1 MISVAQAL
9 QTVLNSSHNYGVEE
23 IPFLKSMGRI
33 LKEEIVAD
41 RDFPPFNRVCM
52 DGIAID
58 YQQFKNGRR
67 VFKIEGIQAA
77 GSKQIRLKNTKN
89 CIEVMT
95 GAILPNHTNT
105 VIRYED
111 VTLEDG
117 IATVNI
123 DLIKEGQNSHN
134 KGKDRKVNDLLI
146 TQNTKISAAE
156 MGVLATVGKS
166 VVKVA
171 KQPKVMIVSTGDEL
185 VGVDQIP
192 LEYQI
197 RRSNVFTLV
206 SLLERLNITSET
218 SHISDD
224 KLIIK
229 SKIESY
235 LHEYDVVLFSGAVSK
250 GKYDFLPEIFE
261 ELKVYKKFHKVMQ
274 RPGKPFYFGKTDTC
288 TVFGFPGNP
297 ISTFVNC
304 LAYFYP
310 WYHRSVGL
318 EIIQETAI
326 LGEDV
331 SFVPNLDYFL
341 QVALENKSGNLVA
354 IPVAANGSG
363 DLASLA
369 NTDAFIQLPKDTTEF
384 KKGAVYP
391 ILKYR

>member
-206 SLLERLNITSET
+206 SLLERLNIPSET

-235 LHEYDVVLFSGAVSK
+235 LYEYDVVLFSGAVSK

-384 KKGAVYP
+384 KKGIVYP

>member
-41 RDFPPFNRVCM
+41 RDFPPFNRVSM
-52 DGIAID
+52 DGISID

-77 GSKQIRLKNTKN
+77 GSRKITLKDPKN

-218 SHISDD
+218 SYISDD

-310 WYHRSVGL
+310 WYHS
-318 EIIQETAI
+318 
-326 LGEDV
+326 
-331 SFVPNLDYFL
+331 
-341 QVALENKSGNLVA
+341 
-354 IPVAANGSG
+354 
-363 DLASLA
+363 
-369 NTDAFIQLPKDTTEF
+369 
-384 KKGAVYP
+384 
-391 ILKYR
+391 